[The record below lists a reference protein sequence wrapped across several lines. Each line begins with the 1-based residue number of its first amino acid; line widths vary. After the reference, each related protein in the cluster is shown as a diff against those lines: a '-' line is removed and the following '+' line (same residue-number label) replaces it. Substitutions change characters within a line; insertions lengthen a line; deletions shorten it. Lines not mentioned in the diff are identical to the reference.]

1 MNSDKGTGPERD
13 GEMTETQNDTQESS
27 LTALLRT
34 HEISEPSL
42 EIEDE
47 HKRIVTDN
55 FLELD
60 QNEITLLFRIMEL
73 NPKGKIADLIDRV
86 YRYEIRKVL
95 GPNAAPWDENSDS
108 YIDPLPL
115 SVHMPRRDML
125 ISTFMR
131 EKENPDNTGRGA
143 SSPLPRANLKRD
155 NSGDRER
162 TNQTTQKPIQY
173 LDTPE
178 ISRVPPARA
187 TRERLI
193 ITEEWENN
201 SVAHN
206 TYTLPR
212 RDTNENITRT
222 VPPSN
227 DETYY
232 QSKYAPTDDQSIIS
246 RDSYPFN
253 DNHVEIVSDKIHKAG
268 NQLMRR
274 GVKFSGRSDEDP
286 DEYLRSLADPP
297 LAQQIDMIY
306 EGLQPRYIMQIDIE
320 SIRTYSDLLNQIRK
334 YEAKV
339 RVASRNTRPP
349 IADRNIVS
357 TGYDRRYRSRVNE
370 REILTVTDELE
381 ALGINNPGDE
391 KEMVNVQQLAITY
404 PEVDRRNYTG
414 TLICY
419 NCNKPGH
426 LPLTEKKKQIPECPS
441 YLDNP
446 DNFAGGLTENGGLEE
461 YERMAMP
468 KFAELIQS
476 SPKENRSKVFGGVQM
491 GQVNDWGAP
500 NVEVM
505 IWTWSWSNP

>member
-1 MNSDKGTGPERD
+1 MNSDRGTGPERD

-34 HEISEPSL
+34 HEITEPSL

-131 EKENPDNTGRGA
+131 EKENPDSTIAKYLRCMAEPSNIVRTKEALGYIAQPSEGADKLCSQGAIPKKSRPIIIDNQIIAPPDNPQLDDNRYIQDYNHEMANQSRRVTFTDTGRGA

-155 NSGDRER
+155 NSDDRER
-162 TNQTTQKPIQY
+162 KNQTTQRPIQF

-201 SVAHN
+201 SVAHD

-222 VPPSN
+222 VPPIEN
-227 DETYY
+227 ETHY
-232 QSKYAPTDDQSIIS
+232 QSKYAPTDDRSIIS

-253 DNHVEIVSDKIHKAG
+253 DNPIEVVSDKIHKAG

-274 GVKFSGRSDEDP
+274 GIKFSGKSDEDP
-286 DEYLRSLADPP
+286 DEYLRSLADV
-297 LAQQIDMIY
+297 
-306 EGLQPRYIMQIDIE
+306 
-320 SIRTYSDLLNQIRK
+320 IRQFGIR
-334 YEAKV
+334 EH
-339 RVASRNTRPP
+339 
-349 IADRNIVS
+349 
-357 TGYDRRYRSRVNE
+357 
-370 REILTVTDELE
+370 E
-381 ALGINNPGDE
+381 ALSLVPYTL
-391 KEMVNVQQLAITY
+391 EMPATSWYRIEARHFQ
-404 PEVDRRNYTG
+404 
-414 TLICY
+414 
-419 NCNKPGH
+419 
-426 LPLTEKKKQIPECPS
+426 S
-441 YLDNP
+441 YLD
-446 DNFAGGLTENGGLEE
+446 F
-461 YERMAMP
+461 YKKFRERY
-468 KFAELIQS
+468 
-476 SPKENRSKVFGGVQM
+476 
-491 GQVNDWGAP
+491 AP
-500 NVEVM
+500 
-505 IWTWSWSNP
+505 